1 MIKINFEEIDIK
13 KHRDTV
19 VEFRKGSF
27 KVSFG
32 DTSGFG
38 EEEDYLRWLDKKI
51 KDFPEGFVLVEE
63 DGKYIGQLELTIR
76 AYEGIAIGY
85 VNLYYLIPEM
95 RGLGKGKELHDYAK
109 KVFLNNKVSE
119 YHLRVSPSNT
129 TAIKFYHT
137 IGMEEIGPEVDGK
150 VIRLKGYL

>member
-1 MIKINFEEIDIK
+1 MHFEEIDIK

-19 VEFRKGSF
+19 VGFRKDSF

-38 EEEDYLRWLDKKI
+38 EEEEYLGWLDEKSR
-51 KDFPEGFVLVEE
+51 DFPKGFVLVEE
-63 DGKYIGQLELTIR
+63 DGKYIGQLELTISE
-76 AYEGIAIGY
+76 YEGNDIGY

-95 RGLGKGKELHDYAK
+95 RGLGKGNELHNHAK
-109 KVFLNNKVSE
+109 QFFENNKVSE

-129 TAIKFYHT
+129 AAIKFYRK
-137 IGMEEIGPEVDGK
+137 IGMQEVGPEVDGK
-150 VIRLKGYL
+150 VIRMKGYL